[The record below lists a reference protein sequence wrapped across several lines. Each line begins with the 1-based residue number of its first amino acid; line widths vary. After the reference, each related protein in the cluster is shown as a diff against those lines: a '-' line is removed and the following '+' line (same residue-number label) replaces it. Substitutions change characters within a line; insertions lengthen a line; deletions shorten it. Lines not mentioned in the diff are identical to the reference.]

1 MTSKKKDSEE
11 QTEKAEKVETV
22 EETTSENS
30 KAEESNT
37 QAKTEQ
43 TEDRV
48 YEGEAEVVGTED
60 ISGEEKNWAMF
71 SHIAAF
77 AAVIPLMPAIG
88 MVLGPL
94 VIWLMKKDSM
104 NLVSENGKEALNFN
118 ITMFIA
124 YCISFIL
131 MIVLIGI
138 PIFFGLVIFHF
149 VITIIAAIKASEGGV
164 YRYPFGLKL
173 IQ

>member
-1 MTSKKKDSEE
+1 MTSKKKE
-11 QTEKAEKVETV
+11 TESKVEKSETV
-22 EETTSENS
+22 EEATSEQEAEQTTNQS
-30 KAEESNT
+30 KAEAPE
-37 QAKTEQ
+37 E
-43 TEDRV
+43 RV
-48 YEGEAEVVGTED
+48 FEGEAEVVGTED
-60 ISGEEKNWAMF
+60 ITGEEKNWAMF

-77 AAVIPLMPAIG
+77 AAVIPVIPAIG

-104 NLVSENGKEALNFN
+104 SLVSENGKEALNFN

-124 YCISFIL
+124 YCISFLL
-131 MIVLIGI
+131 MIVLIGF
-138 PIFFGLVIFHF
+138 PIFFGLLIFHF
-149 VITIIAAIKASEGGV
+149 VITIIAAIKASEGGI